1 MNISTTLKVARDII
15 AKENAWCQGA
25 RAKNRDGMDVAV
37 MSDSAITFCSLGA
50 IYRAVGSEDVNIDQ
64 HRAIMDAALNDI
76 TKIRVDERNMN
87 FVGYNERYKHADII
101 KVFDVAIA
109 KAETD
114 EALIAAANA
123 EPERIS
129 VMKAQVGV

>member
-1 MNISTTLKVARDII
+1 MKISTALKSAREII
-15 AKENAWCQGA
+15 ATESAWCQGA
-25 RAKNRDGMDVAV
+25 RAKNREGREVDV
-37 MSDSAITFCSLGA
+37 MSDSATSFCSLGA
-50 IYRAVGSEDVNIDQ
+50 IYRAVGSEDVNVDK
-64 HRAIMDAALNDI
+64 HRAIMDAALNDL
-76 TKIRVDERNMN
+76 TKIRVDERNIN

-114 EALIAAANA
+114 EALIAAADA